1 MEKRILI
8 ENGEWKMENEKKL
21 RNNSQFS
28 ILNSQL
34 LTHPFEPIIFNDSQI
49 LILGTFPSIKSF
61 ENNFYYSH
69 PKNQFW
75 DILSL
80 IFKDKKPITIEE
92 KINFLKKHKIALW
105 DSICE
110 CKRKKGNS
118 RDDNLEVI
126 QPCDIENLLKKYPNI
141 KKIAVTSRLA
151 EKILKKH
158 FKNSP
163 FSILNSQL
171 IYLPSPSPLNAR
183 LNLFKKAKKWQELLQ
198 LM

>member
-1 MEKRILI
+1 
-8 ENGEWKMENEKKL
+8 MENEIF
-21 RNNSQFS
+21 Q
-28 ILNSQL
+28 
-34 LTHPFEPIIFNDSQI
+34 HPFKPIIFNDSKI

-80 IFKDKKPITIEE
+80 IFKDKKPTTIQE
-92 KINFLKKHKIALW
+92 KIDFLKKHKIALW
-105 DSICE
+105 DTICE
-110 CKRKKGNS
+110 CKRKLNNS

-126 QPCDIENLLKKYPNI
+126 KPCDIENLLKKYPNI
-141 KKIAVTSRLA
+141 KKVAVTSRLA
-151 EKILKKH
+151 EKVIKKH

-163 FSILNSQL
+163 FSILNSKL

-183 LNLFKKAKKWQELLQ
+183 MNLKQKAKKWQESLQ

>member
-1 MEKRILI
+1 MEKYIL
-8 ENGEWKMENEKKL
+8 NEKYKMKSEKL
-21 RNNSQFS
+21 
-28 ILNSQL
+28 I
-34 LTHPFEPIIFNDSQI
+34 HPFEPIIFDNSKI

-92 KINFLKKHKIALW
+92 KIEFLKKHKIALW

-118 RDDNLEVI
+118 RDDNLEI
-126 QPCDIENLLKKYPNI
+126 LKPCNIENLLKTYPNI
-141 KKIAVTSRLA
+141 KKVAVTSRLA
-151 EKILKKH
+151 EKVIKKH
-158 FKNSP
+158 FPNLKV
-163 FSILNSQL
+163 

-183 LNLFKKAKKWQELLQ
+183 MNLKQKAEKWQELLQ